1 MEVKPRGKPFQ
12 KGQSGNPLGRIPGK
26 RTHDTLISEAT
37 ARGLEGMVADGTVTA
52 AEALAHRR
60 IEIGLRAKPGIALA
74 AIDSI
79 ENRVEGRATQSV
91 RITQTMDEDTAR
103 TLARVAQLLS
113 PRMPKVLEAEIV
125 ETSGQEPEGQ

>member
-26 RTHDTLISEAT
+26 QTHDTLISEAT
-37 ARGLEGMVADGTVTA
+37 ARGLEEMVGDGTLSA